1 MKVEENRLKRQRTL
15 MLWGIFKM
23 HVTLKIFVLQLCLVF
38 IYFLT
43 NITPFDGKRVYFGGN
58 INNISNV
65 WGVPRLLRML
75 QLPNFTLWLAGPGK
89 TYTSWLTWIILDAL
103 QNFIY
108 IFFAKHMICVRGRP
122 FDSWGGGYDFF
133 VKKKIVQQL
142 LENK

>member
-58 INNISNV
+58 IN
-65 WGVPRLLRML
+65 
-75 QLPNFTLWLAGPGK
+75 
-89 TYTSWLTWIILDAL
+89 
-103 QNFIY
+103 Y
-108 IFFAKHMICVRGRP
+108 IKCL
-122 FDSWGGGYDFF
+122 GGGDPDY
-133 VKKKIVQQL
+133 
-142 LENK
+142 